1 MQVVIFGFPVSN
13 QKTVNTGSGA
23 KVHTEVSCVGRS
35 VEFKADVCLC
45 GFWFFVVVNVGV
57 VKLTFVILLKI
68 RVGSVFL
75 SRQNNHLFLL
85 FCFGKKVSSENTGFG
100 KPALFSDT
108 AEWISETVSQLE
120 FLQGGFCQNRKSQV
134 EKNRTRVGGWVG
146 MDNTVRVWHNKLKQS
161 SSVNFG

>member
-1 MQVVIFGFPVSN
+1 MQVVMLGFPVSN

-45 GFWFFVVVNVGV
+45 GFFVVVNVGV

-85 FCFGKKVSSENTGFG
+85 FCFVLEKKSHQKTQDLGNLLYFLTQLSEFQRPYPSWNFYKAAFVKIESHKWGKK
-100 KPALFSDT
+100 
-108 AEWISETVSQLE
+108 
-120 FLQGGFCQNRKSQV
+120 QNK
-134 EKNRTRVGGWVG
+134 GGWVG

>member
-1 MQVVIFGFPVSN
+1 MQRCTQRSPAWGGVLNLKQMFV
-13 QKTVNTGSGA
+13 
-23 KVHTEVSCVGRS
+23 CVG
-35 VEFKADVCLC
+35 F
-45 GFWFFVVVNVGV
+45 GFFVVVNVGV

-108 AEWISETVSQLE
+108 AE
-120 FLQGGFCQNRKSQV
+120 
-134 EKNRTRVGGWVG
+134 
-146 MDNTVRVWHNKLKQS
+146 
-161 SSVNFG
+161 

>member
-1 MQVVIFGFPVSN
+1 MVIFGFPVSN
-13 QKTVNTGSGA
+13 QTVNTGSGA

-85 FCFGKKVSSENTGFG
+85 FCFVLEKKVSSENTGFG

-108 AEWISETVSQLE
+108 AE
-120 FLQGGFCQNRKSQV
+120 
-134 EKNRTRVGGWVG
+134 
-146 MDNTVRVWHNKLKQS
+146 
-161 SSVNFG
+161 

>member
-1 MQVVIFGFPVSN
+1 MVIFGFPVSN
-13 QKTVNTGSGA
+13 QTVNTGSGA

-45 GFWFFVVVNVGV
+45 GFWFFVVVVNVGV

-85 FCFGKKVSSENTGFG
+85 FCFVLEKKSHQKTQDLGNLLYFLTQPSEFQR
-100 KPALFSDT
+100 PYPS
-108 AEWISETVSQLE
+108 W
-120 FLQGGFCQNRKSQV
+120 
-134 EKNRTRVGGWVG
+134 
-146 MDNTVRVWHNKLKQS
+146 
-161 SSVNFG
+161 NFYKAAFVKIESHKWKKTE

>member
-1 MQVVIFGFPVSN
+1 MQVVILGFPVSN

-57 VKLTFVILLKI
+57 VKLTYVILLKI

-75 SRQNNHLFLL
+75 SSQNNLIIYFCC

-108 AEWISETVSQLE
+108 AE
-120 FLQGGFCQNRKSQV
+120 
-134 EKNRTRVGGWVG
+134 
-146 MDNTVRVWHNKLKQS
+146 
-161 SSVNFG
+161 

>member
-1 MQVVIFGFPVSN
+1 MQVVILGFPVSN

-75 SRQNNHLFLL
+75 SSQNNQIIYFCCFVLFWKKSLIRKHRIWET
-85 FCFGKKVSSENTGFG
+85 CFIF
-100 KPALFSDT
+100 
-108 AEWISETVSQLE
+108 
-120 FLQGGFCQNRKSQV
+120 
-134 EKNRTRVGGWVG
+134 
-146 MDNTVRVWHNKLKQS
+146 
-161 SSVNFG
+161 

>member
-1 MQVVIFGFPVSN
+1 MVIFGFPVSN
-13 QKTVNTGSGA
+13 QTVNTGSGA
-23 KVHTEVSCVGRS
+23 KVHTEVSCVGRC

-85 FCFGKKVSSENTGFG
+85 FCFVLEKKSHQKTQDLGNLLYFLTQPSEFQRPYPSWNFY
-100 KPALFSDT
+100 KVAFVK
-108 AEWISETVSQLE
+108 IETH
-120 FLQGGFCQNRKSQV
+120 KW
-134 EKNRTRVGGWVG
+134 EKNRIRVGGWEWTIQLG
-146 MDNTVRVWHNKLKQS
+146 YGITN
-161 SSVNFG
+161 